1 MKEVAILI
9 IFVSFTSA
17 SPQILHGHKP
27 VSVSTPNCHSVPEIK
42 CVPRAVET
50 PRKVCHQEYDEVV
63 DTTITEHC
71 KEVITTTC
79 QQVILTSNIVG
90 HESKVVATNVAST
103 PLVTVEHGSPAP
115 APVSSAVLSHYVEHG
130 TPTPTQLSNKV
141 LPVPSQYVEHES
153 IAPAPAAL
161 PPVLT
166 QENKHQLLKRNAEAI
181 HDVHYG
187 PVIVPKS
194 LEASPN
200 SDITEPVCQT
210 HPVKTCENVPT
221 DVPRYHF

>member
-1 MKEVAILI
+1 MKKFTLLIFISVA
-9 IFVSFTSA
+9 SA
-17 SPQILHGHKP
+17 SPQLLHGHKP
-27 VSVSTPNCHSVPEIK
+27 VSVSTPNCQSVPEIK

-50 PRKVCHQEYDEVV
+50 PRKVCHKEYDEVV

-90 HESKVVATNVAST
+90 HESRVVATNVAST

-115 APVSSAVLSHYVEHG
+115 APVSTALLPAPPPVSS
-130 TPTPTQLSNKV
+130 PV
-141 LPVPSQYVEHES
+141 LPVPSEYVHHETAIKS
-153 IAPAPAAL
+153 MPVL

-166 QENKHQLLKRNAEAI
+166 QVNKQQRLKRNAEGA
-181 HDVHYG
+181 HYG
-187 PVIVPKS
+187 PIVAPQPIVAAPPS
-194 LEASPN
+194 E
-200 SDITEPVCQT
+200 ITEPVCQT

-221 DVPRYHF
+221 DVPR